1 MEWYTFGLDRVFMFL
16 FSVFP
21 GLAIVLTVMFGKD
34 AKGLRKYIEMSW
46 SFFTTFYWMHVMTTY
61 LLVLEWVVLFSL
73 AITFMWWSSWA
84 INSGLFLFILR
95 MRTVL
100 RCSGAFFRWVIY
112 FMRSHSWKANWCYC
126 IGYPGRVLSTENFE
140 ELSNAVISARKWRSK
155 LSRSNQLVLLREI
168 NNKINS

>member
-1 MEWYTFGLDRVFMFL
+1 MFL
-16 FSVFP
+16 P
-21 GLAIVLTVMFGKD
+21 AWRLCLPLCLGRMR
-34 AKGLRKYIEMSW
+34 KGQGSILKW
-46 SFFTTFYWMHVMTTY
+46 ADLFFTTFYWMHVMTTY

-84 INSGLFLFILR
+84 INYGLFWFILR
-95 MRTVL
+95 MRSEL

-126 IGYPGRVLSTENFE
+126 IGYLGRVLSTENFE

-155 LSRSNQLVLLREI
+155 LSRSDQLVLLREI
-168 NNKINS
+168 NNKINNHV